1 MGTFRSRLE
10 KKKSASQISPAAADS
25 DSAGCAVPKKPAVS
39 LDMLAPLIPQGKLRR
54 ILRVIESEPPRHV
67 RDLAAGCRLSQS
79 HLQHLF
85 KRHTGIGLGHL
96 LNQQRLERAA
106 ELLANSDMSIKEV
119 ACAVGYEHTSS
130 FSRAFLRRFETAPS
144 QYRKENGPDSRLN
157 TTNPAARSA
166 EKTFGT

>member
-1 MGTFRSRLE
+1 MGTFRSPAS
-10 KKKSASQISPAAADS
+10 KKIARPASPNARDGA
-25 DSAGCAVPKKPAVS
+25 AGCAVSKKQPVN
-39 LDMLAPLIPQGKLRR
+39 LGTLVPLIPEGRLRR
-54 ILRVIESEPPRHV
+54 ILRVIESEPPRHI

-106 ELLANSDMSIKEV
+106 DLLANSDMSIKEV

-130 FSRAFLRRFETAPS
+130 FSRAFLRWFETAPS
-144 QYRKENGPDSRLN
+144 QYRRENAQQAGPDGNSLN
-157 TTNPAARSA
+157 NSIR
-166 EKTFGT
+166 

>member
-10 KKKSASQISPAAADS
+10 KKKSASQISPAAADNG
-25 DSAGCAVPKKPAVS
+25 SASFALSKKQAVN
-39 LDMLAPLIPQGKLRR
+39 LDTLAPLIPEGKLRR

-67 RDLAAGCRLSQS
+67 RDLAMGCRLSQS

-85 KRHTGIGLGHL
+85 KRHTGIRLGHL

-106 ELLANSDMSIKEV
+106 DLLAHSDMSIKEV

-130 FSRAFLRRFETAPS
+130 FSRAFLRWFETAPS
-144 QYRKENGPDSRLN
+144 QYRRENSHDTRPLGSSLGNATR
-157 TTNPAARSA
+157 
-166 EKTFGT
+166 

>member
-10 KKKSASQISPAAADS
+10 KKKSTNGISPSEAHDG
-25 DSAGCAVPKKPAVS
+25 SAGCVVQKKHAVN
-39 LDMLAPLIPQGKLRR
+39 LDMLAPLIPEGRLRR
-54 ILRVIESEPPRHV
+54 ILRVIESEPPLHV

-85 KRHTGIGLGHL
+85 KRHTGIRLGHL

-106 ELLANSDMSIKEV
+106 DLLAHSDMSIKEV

-130 FSRAFLRRFETAPS
+130 FSRAFLRWFETAPS
-144 QYRKENGPDSRLN
+144 QYRRENGHDTRQLGSSLGN
-157 TTNPAARSA
+157 
-166 EKTFGT
+166 GTR